1 MRAVVICWLQNSINQ
16 TLIYQITQL
25 LYDDSSVYLL
35 FTSWIWEHAHWLEFR
50 INIRKATH
58 NIHTDRKNATNFLY
72 LVLHL
77 ARKVTFYLQLFNS
90 LLVSVLRTSI
100 NVLSKSK
107 ARNYVTWISNLTKLF
122 LSVKSLQII
131 FILILKLQ
139 ASLISAVSISTIFN
153 LTQFIIPSYFP
164 PHLALLSNLVLRS
177 FHFPRFIMCPTL
189 TV

>member
-1 MRAVVICWLQNSINQ
+1 MRAVVIWWLQNQ

-25 LYDDSSVYLL
+25 LYDDSSAYLL

-77 ARKVTFYLQLFNS
+77 ARKVTFYFLLFS
-90 LLVSVLRTSI
+90 SVLVSVLRTSI

-107 ARNYVTWISNLTKLF
+107 YKNYVTWIANLTKLF
-122 LSVKSLQII
+122 LSVYVWLVFKKGFLIKSRLWWPVYG
-131 FILILKLQ
+131 
-139 ASLISAVSISTIFN
+139 S
-153 LTQFIIPSYFP
+153 
-164 PHLALLSNLVLRS
+164 HLEEWK
-177 FHFPRFIMCPTL
+177 TL
-189 TV
+189 TL